1 MSGGH
6 EAVKADI
13 VEHISD
19 NIAAWIAVTSVAD
32 WPPVPALV
40 SATDILPV
48 DEDKPWPCVMVAS
61 TSMTDPTRTTS
72 IGDGTFIGEYSV
84 KITAAVR
91 TSKSKDD
98 ADAAVGRDRLLLALR
113 YLLITSPQAGENT
126 TVLAASLTEQT
137 DPVAVD
143 PKGRMVALGSISVN
157 VRHVETVPDLASYGE
172 ADSAEVH
179 LAVTDADG
187 TLYTNAEYNSDVAY
201 DDTNTDYEGGT
212 EWPPKS

>member
-1 MSGGH
+1 MGGH

-13 VEHISD
+13 VDHISD
-19 NIAAWIAVTSVAD
+19 NIAPWITVVAVSD
-32 WPPVPALV
+32 WPPVPARI

-72 IGDGTFIGEYSV
+72 LGDGTFIGDYSV

-91 TSKSKDD
+91 TSKSKND
-98 ADAAVGRDRLLLALR
+98 ADAALGRDRLLLALR
-113 YLLITSPQAGENT
+113 YLLVTSPQAGDDT
-126 TVLAASLTEQT
+126 TVLVASLTEQT

-157 VRHVETVPDLASYGE
+157 VRHIETVPDLASYGE
-172 ADSAEVH
+172 ADTADIH

-187 TLYTNAEYNSDVAY
+187 SLYTNAEYVGDVAY
-201 DDTNTDYEGGT
+201 DDADTVYDGGT
-212 EWPPKS
+212 EFPPKP

>member
-6 EAVKADI
+6 EAVKADL
-13 VEHISD
+13 VAHLS
-19 NIAAWIAVTSVAD
+19 AGLSAWVTVTAVDS
-32 WPPVPALV
+32 WPPVPARV

-72 IGDGTFIGEYSV
+72 LGDGTFIGEYSV

-113 YLLITSPQAGENT
+113 YLLITSPQAGDDT
-126 TVLAASLTEQT
+126 TVLVASLSEQT

-143 PKGRMVALGSISVN
+143 PKGRMVALGTITVP
-157 VRHVETVPDLASYGE
+157 VRHIDTVPDLASYGV
-172 ADSAEVH
+172 ADSADVVVS
-179 LAVTDADG
+179 ATTADG
-187 TLYTNAEYNSDVAY
+187 TLYTDAEYD
-201 DDTNTDYEGGT
+201 DDTVYDSTGGYDTGT
-212 EWPPKS
+212 EYPPKS

>member
-1 MSGGH
+1 MTSGH
-6 EAVKADI
+6 EAVKADL
-13 VEHISD
+13 VAHLSA
-19 NIAAWIAVTSVAD
+19 NIGDWVDVVAVDS
-32 WPPVPALV
+32 WPPAPALV
-40 SATDILPV
+40 AATDILPV

-113 YLLITSPQAGENT
+113 YLLITSPQAGDDT
-126 TVLAASLTEQT
+126 TILVASLTEQT

-157 VRHVETVPDLASYGE
+157 VRHVETIPDLASYGE
-172 ADSAEVH
+172 ADSADVV
-179 LAVTDADG
+179 LSATTADG
-187 TLYTNAEYNSDVAY
+187 TLYTDAEYD
-201 DDTNTDYEGGT
+201 DDTVYDSTGGYDTGT
-212 EWPPKS
+212 EYPPKP